1 VELLTL
7 DIVGRIAEELEMD
20 PEEVYRIAISADARY
35 RQILLRIP
43 GKNVRLVYQ
52 PSSELRLIQRW
63 CSDRLFNVLPIHDSC
78 FSYVK
83 GRNIAMHARVHAP
96 NGYLS
101 RVDIRQF
108 FPSLQGKSVVAL
120 LFRHRDALKVAT
132 EREISLLSLLVTR
145 MGKLVIGAPSSPV
158 LSNAL
163 MYDFDQKWSQICTDY
178 QVTYTRYADDIYM
191 STKLRDVLSP
201 LLVSLKADLV
211 EMPGF
216 NFSINTE
223 KDVFTSGEG

>member
-1 VELLTL
+1 
-7 DIVGRIAEELEMD
+7 
-20 PEEVYRIAISADARY
+20 
-35 RQILLRIP
+35 
-43 GKNVRLVYQ
+43 
-52 PSSELRLIQRW
+52 
-63 CSDRLFNVLPIHDSC
+63 
-78 FSYVK
+78 
-83 GRNIAMHARVHAP
+83 
-96 NGYLS
+96 
-101 RVDIRQF
+101 
-108 FPSLQGKSVVAL
+108 
-120 LFRHRDALKVAT
+120 
-132 EREISLLSLLVTR
+132 
-145 MGKLVIGAPSSPV
+145 MGKLVIGAPTSPV